1 MLTEVRKE
9 ILTFHHEGFF
19 WRCWFFGEGHSETIW
34 TFWYS
39 KYDATTPYPQH
50 PLTVWIANKYKK
62 GFQGWGDNCLS
73 LILFLFSLS
82 RYQKQT
88 LLTLFGLFFDLHF
101 ALRVHRNV
109 ETSWW
114 HLIYHNKVF
123 IEWWLSP
130 ARTTLPPRPYLLMS
144 VFSQGLLNLSPCLP
158 WQQGGG
164 VFSHQGAK
172 CSHLPLV
179 SAWGRLDVHACGLLE
194 CSGPLAVGSGGPWRA
209 VFLLLSTQDLYCKI
223 SPVLL
228 LKVIEITRVNKQKWM
243 QKRLVLFWFFFS
255 ESTFTLQTKLKE
267 KVKPVLRQ
275 QLALAG
281 GSHALKCGV
290 LAQWTRCS
298 HQKEQRSETNPQHA
312 WHQPC
317 WWLSQQLALS
327 EWLEDS
333 LSLGCHNLREIF
345 GITKRDVK

>member
-164 VFSHQGAK
+164 VFSHRGAK

-243 QKRLVLFWFFFS
+243 QKRLVLFWFFFFWKHIHS
-255 ESTFTLQTKLKE
+255 SNKIEGEGET
-267 KVKPVLRQ
+267 
-275 QLALAG
+275 
-281 GSHALKCGV
+281 C
-290 LAQWTRCS
+290 
-298 HQKEQRSETNPQHA
+298 SETTVGA
-312 WHQPC
+312 G
-317 WWLSQQLALS
+317 WWLTCTEVWGLGPVNQVLPPERAKEWDQPPACLAPALLVAEPATGSQWVIRGQPFP
-327 EWLEDS
+327 
-333 LSLGCHNLREIF
+333 GMPQP
-345 GITKRDVK
+345 